1 MKKIFLAAC
10 MAGLA
15 GWPDAPRAEIRLEQ
29 QAWKMGMRVSVQ
41 VWVREKRVGNLAL
54 RAAFQE
60 LDRLNQAYSFYVP
73 ESEVSRINRSKP
85 RTPIPVS
92 EETAGLLLQARH
104 WSERTGGAFD
114 ITSASLAEL
123 YGLDTGR
130 FRVPDNGELARV
142 LPRVNYRYLR
152 LSGPA
157 SSLELERPGMKI
169 DLGGL
174 AKSHALNRVQ
184 AVLETFALKAA
195 LVNAGGDVM
204 LLGSKPDGQPWN
216 IAVRHPRNPG
226 QVLARLA
233 LPPGKLLSSGDY
245 ALGWNENRTRY
256 HHILDARTG
265 RPARYAMAAT
275 LYLPAAPKEDLPSIV
290 LMLLPPPQAVR
301 WVQRIPGA
309 EALIVDSSGRIWT
322 TPGWRSLP
330 GLDLQLPLS
339 SEDPPV
345 EKP

>member
-1 MKKIFLAAC
+1 MKKFFLVGCLAV
-10 MAGLA
+10 LA
-15 GWPDAPRAEIRLEQ
+15 GCPDAPGAEIRMER
-29 QAWKMGMRVSVQ
+29 QAWQMGMRVSVQ
-41 VWVREKRVGNLAL
+41 VWVRERRIGNQAL

-60 LDRLNQAYSFYVP
+60 LDRLNRAYSFYVP

-114 ITSASLAEL
+114 ITSAALMEL

-130 FRVPDNGELARV
+130 FQAPTDGELARV

-152 LSGPA
+152 LSGPD
-157 SSLELERPGMKI
+157 SSLELERPGIKI

-174 AKSHALNRVQ
+174 AKSHALNQLR
-184 AVLETFALKAA
+184 AVLATFALKAA

-204 LLGSKPDGQPWN
+204 LLGSKPDGRPWH

-226 QVLARLA
+226 QTLTRLV

-330 GLDLQLPLS
+330 GLGLQLPLN
-339 SEDPPV
+339 SEEPPV
-345 EKP
+345 EEP